1 MRKPSPL
8 SIRLGRCGAAADLL
22 LTSCAVLQAGQ
33 SSSICAQVWTLFF
46 LLYIRYCTYSKFAR
60 GWSIFVFPH
69 GDGVS
74 SCVRGSGALVGGW
87 LRARAQLLGAFRH
100 APHARQPHVARTLR
114 VLRAPRVSTL
124 WRRQLLRLP
133 PRAECGRP
141 RRAAADTARAHQLAR
156 PPHWR
161 RRLRTASASAER
173 WVHETRAASTR

>member
-8 SIRLGRCGAAADLL
+8 SIRLGRCGAAADQLCGAA
-22 LTSCAVLQAGQ
+22 SRPRARRF
-33 SSSICAQVWTLFF
+33 AQVWTLTLFF
-46 LLYIRYCTYSKFAR
+46 ERR

-87 LRARAQLLGAFRH
+87 LRARAQLLSAFRH

-124 WRRQLLRLP
+124 WRRQLLHLP

-173 WVHETRAASTR
+173 WVHETLAASTR

>member
-46 LLYIRYCTYSKFAR
+46 LLYIRYCNL
-60 GWSIFVFPH
+60 PH

-173 WVHETRAASTR
+173 WVHETCAASTR